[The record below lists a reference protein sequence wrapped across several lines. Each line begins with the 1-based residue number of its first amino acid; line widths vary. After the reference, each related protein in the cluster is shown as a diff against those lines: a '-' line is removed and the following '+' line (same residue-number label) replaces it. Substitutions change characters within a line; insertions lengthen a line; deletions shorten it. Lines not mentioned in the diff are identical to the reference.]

1 MMKPETT
8 TITVKIQVLFAEAI
22 ANADESILQEILH
35 DQGEFNIQD
44 DKLDTQI
51 VNKAEYIAWI
61 LKKRKQVSNIQYCF
75 DTCLDCMMGN
85 PVVIF
90 NNGTFPRSPIQNF
103 DTRLTGLMLRIKNA
117 QIFDIVFCYK
127 NKYVQ
132 SLISRSPQ

>member
-1 MMKPETT
+1 MKPETT
-8 TITVKIQVLFAEAI
+8 TITVKTQVLFAEAI
-22 ANADESILQEILH
+22 ADADEAILHEILH

-51 VNKAEYIAWI
+51 VNKTEYIAWI
-61 LKKRKQVSNIQYCF
+61 LKKRKQVKNIQYCF

-103 DTRLTGLMLRIKNA
+103 DTRLTGLMLCIRDG
-117 QIFDIVFCYK
+117 QINDICFYYK

-132 SLISRSPQ
+132 SLIARSPQ